1 MIAHKYF
8 DSDHS
13 LQLKLAKLINERK
26 LVPVI
31 GSGFTRGCP
40 AKKGSVPSGED
51 MTNHMKEFLSNKYGK
66 KISEFA
72 TTSFSKLCTGFEKQ
86 TSVEEKFEYFSSKFT
101 KVQINKNQLD
111 FLSLA
116 WPYLYTLNIDDG
128 IEGNSSFEV
137 ILPKK
142 EFYDRYIEEFNSIF
156 KIHGDVH
163 NYLKYLGD
171 DKNRED
177 IIFNKK
183 QYIDS
188 LKSNKKMLAKF
199 EDDFGTSNLL
209 YIGCSLDDEPDLLS
223 VIGEALKN
231 SHTHRETY
239 YVSHRKLDQE
249 MQDILEDYGITTCV
263 VVSDYNLFY
272 STIVKQVTSL
282 PKTKSSFIEFYLEPE
297 IMHLN
302 KDSSNLNFMLS
313 SDNLIPTPYK
323 RKIHKPHFFI
333 ERSVI
338 ASKVLEELKFNSPIH
353 IIYGHRISGKT
364 YCLFGLY
371 ENIKDK
377 ERYFFPSNTDISDN
391 SIEELMSKRNVA
403 LFFDTQ
409 ALTSKQLTRII
420 DAKDRLIENNT
431 YVISCINT
439 SDRYAVNL
447 IADNINYKAT
457 PLSSVFDKDEAIA
470 LNSIFESSNMPRFGF
485 VENIF
490 DKIKSKNIR
499 RYFTILDNLFRIAI
513 KFGEKNV
520 HYAYPKLSSIST
532 EQDLAIIILLATQQA
547 ITSYDMY
554 YFDIVKEC
562 SEFSDKFPMLA
573 EWVYIDDGLSRR
585 GSKQRLN
592 ANTRYYLLKILGE
605 YSADI
610 KKHSIIINAYKY
622 IYAKIAESETDSFD
636 ITRKMLDFIK
646 FDVINDI
653 FYRKNNSAPQ
663 LIKNIYEALEPD
675 MNTNSQFKHQRAK
688 SILWLSKDDLEEIS
702 KAIGYIDLAYHNT
715 ETLLRARYNRFLNI
729 SLGHISYTR
738 ALLYGRRCSI
748 QKYSNEDNIKSAL
761 SYYREALLNPIN
773 REELDALRTQK
784 ADRRIRDDLQKL
796 VEYILTSTDIDAD
809 IFRDAEGLRIE
820 LNCF

>member
-1 MIAHKYF
+1 MITHKYF

-13 LQLKLAKLINERK
+13 LQLKLAKLIHERK
-26 LVPVI
+26 LIPVI

-40 AKKGSVPSGED
+40 AKEGSVPSGED
-51 MTNHMKEFLSNKYGK
+51 MTNHMKEFLSKKYDK
-66 KISEFA
+66 EISEFA
-72 TTSFSKLCTGFEKQ
+72 KASFSKLCTGFDKQ
-86 TSVEEKFEYFSSKFT
+86 TSVVEKFEYFSSKFT
-101 KVQINKNQLD
+101 KVKINKNQLD
-111 FLSLA
+111 FLSLD

-128 IEGNSSFEV
+128 IEGNSCFEV

-142 EFYDRYIEEFNSIF
+142 EFYDRYIEEFNSVF

-163 NYLKYLGD
+163 NYLKYLD
-171 DKNRED
+171 SDENREE

-199 EDDFGTSNLL
+199 EDDFGTNNLL

-223 VIGEALKN
+223 VISEALKN

-239 YVSHRKLDQE
+239 YVSDRELDQE
-249 MQDILEDYGITTCV
+249 MQDSLEDYGITTCV
-263 VVSDYNLFY
+263 VISDYNLFY
-272 STIVKQVTSL
+272 STILKQVASL
-282 PKTKSSFIEFYLEPE
+282 PKTKTSFIDFYLEPE
-297 IMHLN
+297 VVHLS
-302 KDSSNLNFMLS
+302 KDDSNLNFMLS
-313 SDNLIPTPYK
+313 SDNLIPALYK
-323 RKIHKPHFFI
+323 RKIFRPHFFI
-333 ERSVI
+333 ERDVVAHKI
-338 ASKVLEELKFNSPIH
+338 LEELRFNSPIH

-364 YCLFGLY
+364 YCLFGVY
-371 ENIKDK
+371 EKIKDK
-377 ERYFFPSNTDISDN
+377 ERYFFPSNTQITDSTIDEIIS
-391 SIEELMSKRNVA
+391 KKNVA

-409 ALTSKQLTRII
+409 VLTPRQLTKLI
-420 DAKDRLIENNT
+420 DAKDKLLENDI

-439 SDRYAVNL
+439 SDRYVVNL

-457 PLSSVFDKDEAIA
+457 PLNNVFSRDEAFA

-490 DKIKSKNIR
+490 DKVKNRNIK
-499 RYFTILDNLFRIAI
+499 RYFTVLDNLFRIAI
-513 KFGEKNV
+513 KFGEKHA
-520 HYAYPKLSSIST
+520 HYAYPKLSAISA

-573 EWVYIDDGLSRR
+573 AWIYIDDGLSRK

-605 YSADI
+605 YSGDT
-610 KKHSIIINAYKY
+610 KKHSAIIDAYKY
-622 IYAKIAESETDSFD
+622 IYDKIAEAEDESFD
-636 ITRKMLDFIK
+636 ITRKMLDYVK

-688 SILWLSKDDLEEIS
+688 SILWLSKDDFEEIS

-715 ETLLRARYNRFLNI
+715 ETLLRTRHNRFLNI

-748 QKYSNEDNIKSAL
+748 ENYSNEDGLKSAL
-761 SYYREALLNPIN
+761 SYYREALLSPIN
-773 REELDALRTQK
+773 REELDALRAQQT
-784 ADRRIRDDLQKL
+784 DRRIRDDLQKL
-796 VEYILTSTDIDAD
+796 VEYIFNSTGVDVDISK
-809 IFRDAEGLRIE
+809 DAEALRIE